1 MKAEVVTCQE
11 GRVIVSKVAP
21 LGDRSVCLELH
32 RGDGKATVNVTHMV
46 LTTDE
51 AREVGRALAEIAGS
65 G

>member
-1 MKAEVVTCQE
+1 VKAEIVTCEE
-11 GRVIVSKVAP
+11 GRVIVSRIAP
-21 LGDRSVCLELH
+21 MGDRSVCLELH
-32 RGDGKATVNVTHMV
+32 RGDGKVTVTVAHMI